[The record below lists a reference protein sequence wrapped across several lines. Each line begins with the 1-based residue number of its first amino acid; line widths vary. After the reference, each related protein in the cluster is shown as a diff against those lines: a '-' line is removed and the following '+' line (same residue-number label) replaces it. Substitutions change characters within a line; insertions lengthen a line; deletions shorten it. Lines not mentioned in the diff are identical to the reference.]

1 MYIAIQTENFKRP
14 KTPKMTLA
22 LSGHQR
28 SCLHPPPM
36 MAFNRMRAQIERAG
50 FRVVVGPADRSKAIY
65 LKEDKLAEQSVP
77 LL

>member
-1 MYIAIQTENFKRP
+1 MFASS
-14 KTPKMTLA
+14 A
-22 LSGHQR
+22 DDG
-28 SCLHPPPM
+28 
-36 MAFNRMRAQIERAG
+36 AFNRMRAQIERAG